1 MENRQIAVYKTNVRA
16 GQLLEMEKP
25 MTFRTGKETHE
36 EAVINLYDDVQY
48 QEILGFGGAFTE
60 SAAYN
65 YHLMGEKNRKKFIE
79 AYFDPKKGIGYSFGR
94 THIGSCD
101 FSLDTY
107 QYVSDGDKSLASF
120 TIDRDREYI
129 IPLVKE
135 ALKATGERLVLFAS
149 PWSPPA
155 FMKTTGSA
163 LFGGKLSGEYMD
175 TWAQCFVRYIQEFEK
190 EGVAIW
196 GVTVQN
202 EPNAIQTWESCQYS
216 AQEEADFIK
225 NHLAPALDKAGL
237 SDVKIIIWDHNKEQ
251 LYDRAKVTLADE
263 DVRRRVTGIGMHWYS
278 GEHFEA
284 VGITKQAFPEKQLL
298 VTEFCHGL
306 YAKERAVTMAERYA
320 YDMIGNLMNGV
331 SGSCDWNLVLDMA
344 GGPYHA
350 RFGGCSAPVMYNVAE
365 DELILTPVYYYVGHF
380 SKFIQRGA
388 RRIGASKYS
397 ERIQVC
403 AFENPDGTIA
413 AVVLN
418 RSPRRVPFHLKYNGL
433 CARGAST
440 PHSIMT
446 LLFNKEQK

>member
-1 MENRQIAVYKTNVRA
+1 
-16 GQLLEMEKP
+16 MEKP

-129 IPLVKE
+129 LPLVKA

-202 EPNAIQTWESCQYS
+202 EPNAIQTWGKLPVQRAGGSGFYQKPPRS
-216 AQEEADFIK
+216 
-225 NHLAPALDKAGL
+225 ALDKAGL

-263 DVRRRVTGIGMHWYS
+263 DVRRRVT
-278 GEHFEA
+278 
-284 VGITKQAFPEKQLL
+284 
-298 VTEFCHGL
+298 
-306 YAKERAVTMAERYA
+306 R
-320 YDMIGNLMNGV
+320 
-331 SGSCDWNLVLDMA
+331 DWNALVLGRA
-344 GGPYHA
+344 
-350 RFGGCSAPVMYNVAE
+350 
-365 DELILTPVYYYVGHF
+365 L
-380 SKFIQRGA
+380 
-388 RRIGASKYS
+388 
-397 ERIQVC
+397 
-403 AFENPDGTIA
+403 
-413 AVVLN
+413 
-418 RSPRRVPFHLKYNGL
+418 
-433 CARGAST
+433 
-440 PHSIMT
+440 
-446 LLFNKEQK
+446 